1 MVKLNSETDVT
12 LKLLW
17 HPVMNGDKACGDVLV
32 TAELILRNKVHL
44 FVLTLVFLEQLEAS
58 CSFQA
63 LLALMERKY

>member
-1 MVKLNSETDVT
+1 MKLNSETDVT
-12 LKLLW
+12 PKLLW

-44 FVLTLVFLEQLEAS
+44 FVLALVFLERLEAS

-63 LLALMERKY
+63 LLALVKRKY